1 MMDGCL
7 IDTSVLVRLANP
19 HERLHSQAVEAVRQ
33 LQQRHLM
40 PYLTPQIVAE
50 FWNVATRPVAAN
62 GLGWSIEDVARY
74 VFTLLENIDL
84 LSDTAQSFYVWLY
97 LVITRDVQG
106 KQVHDARLVA
116 TMLTHGVHS
125 LLTFNGDDFRRYTD
139 FITVIDA
146 GTP

>member
-40 PYLTPQIVAE
+40 PYLTPQVVAE
-50 FWNVATRPVAAN
+50 FWNVATRPVEAN
-62 GLGWSIEDVARY
+62 GLGWSIEDVASC
-74 VFTLLENIDL
+74 VFKLFETVYLLL
-84 LSDTAQSFYVWLY
+84 DTRQSFYVWLY
-97 LVITRDVQG
+97 LVRTRDVRG

-116 TMLTHGVHS
+116 TMLTHGVRF
-125 LLTFNGDDFRRYTD
+125 LLTFNGDDFQRYAD
-139 FITVIDA
+139 LITIIDA
-146 GTP
+146 NAP